1 MTPRSHDKEADMR
14 RLLRWLLGDPR
25 TCAADGCEVPPAVGR
40 FCFDHAV
47 TTAGD
52 PWRG

>member
-1 MTPRSHDKEADMR
+1 MWK
-14 RLLRWLLGDPR
+14 LLRWLLGDPR
-25 TCAADGCEVPPAVGR
+25 TCAATDCEIPPAVGR

-47 TTAGD
+47 ATAGD

>member
-1 MTPRSHDKEADMR
+1 MLRQLM
-14 RLLRWLLGDPR
+14 RWLWGGDPQP
-25 TCAADGCEVPPAVGR
+25 CAADGCEVPPAVGR

-47 TTAGD
+47 VTARD